1 MMRTV
6 RPLFWV
12 SLLVLA
18 SCAANRT
25 GQGTS
30 HDAIPS
36 PFEIVA
42 AAVEG
47 DSLRTTLRYGGGFR
61 THTFALEATGAAT
74 KSLPRQQPLRLVHD
88 ADGDMGRALISEDR
102 SFDLRPFR
110 DPSQSR
116 IVLRLEGW
124 EGRLEYTYTP

>member
-1 MMRTV
+1 MRTA

-12 SLLVLA
+12 SLLVLVGCA
-18 SCAANRT
+18 SNRT

-30 HDAIPS
+30 NTHISS
-36 PFEIVA
+36 PFDIVQ
-42 AAVEG
+42 AVVKG

-110 DPSQSR
+110 DPSQSM

-124 EGRLEYTYTP
+124 QGRLEYTYAP